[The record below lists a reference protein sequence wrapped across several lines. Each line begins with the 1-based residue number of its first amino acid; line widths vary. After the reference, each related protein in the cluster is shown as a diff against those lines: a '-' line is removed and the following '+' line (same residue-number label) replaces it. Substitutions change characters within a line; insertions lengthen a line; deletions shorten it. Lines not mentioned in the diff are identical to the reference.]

1 MAANRGK
8 KAIIGGTV
16 TGIFVFAVALIS
28 AGVLGGCATFS
39 RNGGFGAVEQV
50 ARERLNKDVKW
61 PRDDGERD
69 SVRSAV
75 KELLALPLSA
85 DNAVQVALLNNPG
98 LQATYSELGIAEADL
113 VQAGRMTNPHFAYLR
128 TSAGGE
134 RKIEWALTFPIVDL
148 LTMPLRTRIESN
160 RFEQVKLAVAG
171 KMLFVATGTRNSWIE
186 AVAAEERVHYLE
198 QVKLAAEASAELAI
212 RMERAGNFNRLDR
225 MREEVFHAE
234 TSARL
239 ARARQAAVIGR
250 ERLTRQMGLSGGD
263 APFRLPGRLPELP
276 AGKPGFFKEIEAR
289 AMTERLDVRAAA
301 LETGSLAESL
311 GLTRATR
318 FINVLELGPAA
329 TKEDPEPW
337 KRGFEVSLQLPIFDW
352 GGARVA
358 KAESIYMQAL
368 HRVAET
374 AVNARSEVREA
385 YSAHHAAYDTAK
397 RYRDEIVPL
406 RKKIAEE
413 NMLRYNGMLI
423 GVFDLLA
430 DAREQVGAVIDYI
443 ETLRDFWLSES
454 DLQAAFNGPSTGRRG
469 AASMVSGGMAPNPAP
484 AGH

>member
-1 MAANRGK
+1 VKTRSGP
-8 KAIIGGTV
+8 
-16 TGIFVFAVALIS
+16 TGSRVKILTIS
-28 AGVLGGCATFS
+28 LCITVLGGCATFS
-39 RNGGFGAVEQV
+39 GDRGFGTVEQV

-61 PRDDGERD
+61 QRDDDERG
-69 SVRSAV
+69 SVRSTV
-75 KELLALPLSA
+75 KTLLASPLSA

-98 LQATYSELGIAEADL
+98 LQATYAELGIAEADL

-128 TSAGGE
+128 TSEGGA
-134 RKIEWALTFPIVDL
+134 RKLEWALTFPIVDL
-148 LTMPLRTRIESN
+148 LTMPLRIRIEGR

-171 KMLFVATGTRNSWIE
+171 RMLEVATVTRKSWIE
-186 AVAAEERVHYLE
+186 TVAAEERVRYLE
-198 QVKLAAEASAELAI
+198 QVKLAAEASADLAS

-225 MREEVFHAE
+225 MREEAFHAE
-234 TSARL
+234 TSAHL
-239 ARARQAAVIGR
+239 ARARQAAVAAR
-250 ERLTRQMGLSGGD
+250 ERLTRQMGLSGE
-263 APFRLPGRLPELP
+263 APFRLPERLPELP
-276 AGKPGFFKEIEAR
+276 AGKPEFKEIEAR

-301 LETGSLAESL
+301 LETGSLAGSL

-318 FINVLELGPAA
+318 FINVLEFGPAA

-337 KRGFEVSLQLPIFDW
+337 KRGFEVSLQLPVFDW

-358 KAESIYMQAL
+358 KAEAIYMQAL

-385 YSAHHAAYDTAK
+385 YSAYHTAYDAAK

-423 GVFDLLA
+423 SVFELLA
-430 DAREQVGAVIDYI
+430 DAREQVGAVIGYI
-443 ETLRDFWLSES
+443 EALRGFWISES
-454 DLQAAFNGPSTGRRG
+454 DLQAAFNGPP
-469 AASMVSGGMAPNPAP
+469 AARLAGTPTASGGVVPNPAL

>member
-1 MAANRGK
+1 VL
-8 KAIIGGTV
+8 AI
-16 TGIFVFAVALIS
+16 ALS
-28 AGVLGGCATFS
+28 VMVLGGCATFS
-39 RNGGFGAVEQV
+39 RDRGFGAVEQV
-50 ARERLNKDVKW
+50 ARERLQKDVKW
-61 PRDDGERD
+61 PRDDDGRG
-69 SVRSAV
+69 SVRSTV
-75 KELLALPLSA
+75 KTLLASPLFA
-85 DNAVQVALLNNPG
+85 DNAVQIALLNNPG
-98 LQATYSELGIAEADL
+98 LQATYAELGIAEADL

-128 TSAGGE
+128 TSEGGA
-134 RKIEWALTFPIVDL
+134 RKLEWALTFPIVDL
-148 LTMPLRTRIESN
+148 LTMPLRTRIESL
-160 RFEQVKLAVAG
+160 RFRQVQLAVAG
-171 KMLFVATGTRNSWIE
+171 RMLDVAAMTRTSWIE
-186 AVAAEERVHYLE
+186 AVAGEERVRYLA
-198 QVKLAAEASAELAI
+198 QVKIAAEASAELAS

-234 TSARL
+234 TTARL
-239 ARARQAAVIGR
+239 ARARQGAVAGR
-250 ERLTRQMGLSGGD
+250 ERLTRLMGLSGED
-263 APFRLPGRLPELP
+263 VAFTLPMRLPDLP
-276 AGKPGFFKEIEAR
+276 ADTLEPKRLEAR

-301 LETGSLAESL
+301 LETESLAGSL

-358 KAESIYMQAL
+358 RAEAIYMQAL

-385 YSAHHAAYDTAK
+385 YSAYHTAYDTAK

-423 GVFDLLA
+423 SVFDLLA
-430 DAREQVGAVIDYI
+430 DAREQVGAVIAYI
-443 ETLRDFWLSES
+443 EALRDFWVSEG
-454 DLQAAFNGPSTGRRG
+454 DLQAAFNGPQAARRT
-469 AASMVSGGMAPNPAP
+469 AVPTASGGMSANPAP

>member
-8 KAIIGGTV
+8 KAIISGTV
-16 TGIFVFAVALIS
+16 TGILVFAVALVS

-39 RNGGFGAVEQV
+39 KGSGFGAVEQI

-61 PRDDGERD
+61 PRDDDERG

-75 KELLALPLSA
+75 KELLASPLSV
-85 DNAVQVALLNNPG
+85 DNAVQLALLNNPG
-98 LQATYSELGIAEADL
+98 LQATFAELGIAEADL
-113 VQAGRMTNPHFAYLR
+113 VQAGRMSNPHFAYLR
-128 TSAGGE
+128 TSDGGE
-134 RKIEWALTFPIVDL
+134 RKLEWALTFPIIDL
-148 LTMPLRTRIESN
+148 LTIPLRTRIESD

-171 KMLFVATGTRNSWIE
+171 QMLSVATETRKAWID
-186 AVAAEERVHYLE
+186 AVAAEERVRYLG
-198 QVKLAAEASAELAI
+198 QVKVAAEASAELAS

-239 ARARQAAVIGR
+239 ARARQGAVAER
-250 ERLTRQMGLSGGD
+250 ERLTRLMGLSGGD
-263 APFRLPGRLPELP
+263 LSMQLPERLPDLP
-276 AGKPGFFKEIEAR
+276 AEKPEFMDIEAR
-289 AMTERLDVRAAA
+289 ALAGRLDVQAAKR
-301 LETGSLAESL
+301 ETESLAGSL

-352 GGARVA
+352 GSARVA
-358 KAESIYMQAL
+358 RAEAIYMQAL
-368 HRVAET
+368 HRVAGT

-385 YSAHHAAYDTAK
+385 YSSYHTAYDAAK

-423 GVFDLLA
+423 GVFELLA
-430 DAREQVGAVIDYI
+430 DAREQVGAVSAYI
-443 ETLRDFWLSES
+443 EALRDFWLSES
-454 DLQAAFNGPSTGRRG
+454 DLQAAFNGSPAGRR
-469 AASMVSGGMAPNPAP
+469 ASTPRASGGMAPNPAL